1 VLPSLKHCLW
11 SVSHSRTPKR
21 VLFAQTSRSPGA
33 IRMAPTLSPLQSPHR
48 LRIKVS
54 DVQGRGDNSLPRRE
68 RVIAG

>member
-1 VLPSLKHCLW
+1 
-11 SVSHSRTPKR
+11 
-21 VLFAQTSRSPGA
+21 
-33 IRMAPTLSPLQSPHR
+33 MAPTLSPLQSPHR